1 MRTPLEQRVLAS
13 IRQSR
18 MLTAGDRVG
27 VAVSGGAD
35 SVALLR
41 ILESLRAELGITLLV
56 VHFDHCLRG
65 AESEADARFV
75 NDLANANGLEFVL
88 AREDVAAAASQHGWN
103 LEDAGRR
110 LRYACF
116 QKLVDEGRATRIAV
130 GHTADDQAETVL
142 AHLVRGT
149 GLSGL
154 AGIFPCTG
162 PIVRPLLE
170 FRRRELREYLEAR
183 SESWHEDSSNRDTER
198 LRARIR
204 RQMLPVLER
213 DFSPAIVDH
222 LCDLSRFA
230 RDEESFW
237 GAIVENCFHARVQRA
252 KDSLTIGINDLM
264 SPLGPLA
271 LPAQLQANAASEK
284 PAEPPASRALTA
296 RLIRR
301 LYEGL
306 RGDHRDLEAG
316 HVEALIH
323 LATECTSG
331 KRVELPG
338 GIMAERVFDEIVF
351 SHRPRANLEGAARE
365 TNAAEN
371 TYQYEVKVPERGATV
386 VTVPELGTSFRLKVI
401 DWASVARETIRDQ
414 AVLDA
419 ALLRAPVILRNWRPG
434 DAYRASGRRQPRKLK
449 EMFLAKRIPSRE
461 RAKWPVM
468 ESGGRVIWARGMPAA
483 DDYCAREGTQR
494 GLVIEED
501 GA

>member
-1 MRTPLEQRVLAS
+1 
-13 IRQSR
+13 
-18 MLTAGDRVG
+18 MLSAGDRVG

-41 ILESLRAELGITLLV
+41 LLESLRGDLGITLLV
-56 VHFDHCLRG
+56 VHFNHCLRG
-65 AESEADARFV
+65 AESEADARIV
-75 NDLANANGLEFVL
+75 ADLAKASGLEFVQV
-88 AREDVAAAASQHGWN
+88 REDVAAAASRHGWN

-110 LRYACF
+110 LRYGFF
-116 QKLVDEGRATRIAV
+116 QKLIEEGRATRIAV
-130 GHTADDQAETVL
+130 AHTADDQAETVL
-142 AHLVRGT
+142 AHLIRGT
-149 GLSGL
+149 GLAGL
-154 AGIFPCTG
+154 AGIFPAAGAT
-162 PIVRPLLE
+162 VRPLLA
-170 FRRRELREYLEAR
+170 FRRQELREYLEAR
-183 SESWHEDSSNRDTER
+183 GDSWREDPSNRDTQR

-204 RQMLPVLER
+204 QQLLPILER

-230 RDEESFW
+230 REEESFW
-237 GAIVENCFHARVQRA
+237 SAVVERIFQTRVKRA
-252 KDSLTIGINDLM
+252 DDSLAVGISDLL
-264 SPLGPLA
+264 SPFGALA
-271 LPAQLQANAASEK
+271 LAVQANAASEEA
-284 PAEPPASRALTA
+284 AEAAASRALTA

-306 RGDHRDLEAG
+306 RGDHCDLEAR

-323 LATECTSG
+323 LAMECTSG
-331 KRVELPG
+331 KRVDLPG
-338 GIMAERVFDEIVF
+338 GIIAERVFDELVF
-351 SHRPRANLEGAARE
+351 SHRARSNSGDSARE

-371 TYQYEVKVPERGATV
+371 SYQYLVKVPERGATV

-401 DWASVARETIRDQ
+401 DWASAARETIRDR

-434 DAYRASGRRQPRKLK
+434 DAYRPSGRRQPKKLK
-449 EMFLAKRIPSRE
+449 EMFLARRIPSRQ
-461 RAKWPVM
+461 RVKWPVM

-483 DDYCAREGTQR
+483 DDYCARDGTER